1 MFNKTVLINYL
12 KTLIEKDE
20 IANTLLLTLKHKY
33 YCVYNHCLNV
43 SVSSYLLCYKMNMS
57 IDESLSVALGGLL
70 HDIGKLTIPSKI
82 LYKYE
87 TLNSKEWNIIKR
99 HPVNGAN
106 LLSNSKYL
114 DKVNNSILYHHER
127 YDGKGYGSN
136 LKGKDIP
143 LHARIIGLCDSF
155 DAMISYRSYRD
166 TLSLEEAKNE
176 LIRNKNTQ
184 FDGYL
189 IDNFLEIIDDY
200 YTKYHNTESPLY
212 IKDFISTKEDTDG
225 GSNWETILDNLPD
238 IGVILIDKYEQ
249 EKMLRL
255 LERNIEYLNIL
266 VQGNSLL
273 SRLYDLNQI
282 LKRAL
287 NVFNKIINIDYINIF
302 IKRYRDV
309 NFYNVDSLEGF
320 TQSIKKYIDEN
331 IKEIFSIKEM
341 KIILK
346 EINNKHL
353 VILVSPLE
361 NKNTAVIFIQ
371 TDIETE
377 INEREEKL
385 LQTISNYT
393 NNAIQK
399 YLFFVE
405 IKEKAIKDTLT
416 GLYNRQH
423 LQTVLD
429 SLDLGLDLIG
439 VIVIDINNLKYIN
452 DTFGHLYGDLV
463 IKTTAQILKKSV
475 RESDYVFRYG
485 GDEFMILALNC
496 NRNYIKSIIRKIHIN
511 IASVWD
517 KKQKNTRL
525 TVSIGYSMSSK
536 NIPIN
541 EIINIA
547 DENMYV
553 EKNKFKNI
561 KNYENEP
568 KSIFSL
574 K

>member
-12 KTLIEKDE
+12 KALIEKDE
-20 IANTLLLTLKHKY
+20 IANTLLLTLNHKY

-43 SVSSYLLCYKMNMS
+43 SVSSYLLCYKMNMT
-57 IDESLSVALGGLL
+57 IDESISVALGGLL

-82 LYKYE
+82 LYKYG
-87 TLNSKEWNIIKR
+87 TLNLKEWNIIKR
-99 HPVNGAN
+99 HPISGVN

-127 YDGKGYGSN
+127 YDGKGYCSN

-143 LHARIIGLCDSF
+143 LHARIIGICDSF

-166 TLSLEEAKNE
+166 TLSLEEAKDE

-200 YTKYHNTESPLY
+200 YTKYYNTESPLY

-225 GSNWETILDNLPD
+225 GANWETILDNLPD
-238 IGVILIDKYEQ
+238 IGVILIDKHDEIKFCNKFAASIRNKDKAEVVRINFANLHKKHRNGIIEEKLSKVKLGNINGWERTMKRGNIYLENKYISILNEKNKYGGLLMLTKDVSEQ

-273 SRLYDLNQI
+273 SRVYDLNQI

-287 NVFNKIINIDYINIF
+287 NVFNKIIDIDYINIF
-302 IKRYRDV
+302 IKRYR
-309 NFYNVDSLEGF
+309 
-320 TQSIKKYIDEN
+320 
-331 IKEIFSIKEM
+331 
-341 KIILK
+341 
-346 EINNKHL
+346 
-353 VILVSPLE
+353 
-361 NKNTAVIFIQ
+361 
-371 TDIETE
+371 
-377 INEREEKL
+377 
-385 LQTISNYT
+385 
-393 NNAIQK
+393 
-399 YLFFVE
+399 
-405 IKEKAIKDTLT
+405 
-416 GLYNRQH
+416 
-423 LQTVLD
+423 
-429 SLDLGLDLIG
+429 
-439 VIVIDINNLKYIN
+439 DINNLKYIN

-475 RESDYVFRYG
+475 REDDYVFRYG
-485 GDEFMILALNC
+485 GDEFMILAVNC
-496 NRNYIKSIIRKIHIN
+496 NKNYIKSIIRKIHIN

-517 KKQKNTRL
+517 KKQKNARL
-525 TVSIGYSMSSK
+525 TMSIGYSMSSK

-541 EIINIA
+541 EVINIA
-547 DENMYV
+547 DENMYI
-553 EKNKFKNI
+553 EKNKFKSI
-561 KNYENEP
+561 KNYQNEP